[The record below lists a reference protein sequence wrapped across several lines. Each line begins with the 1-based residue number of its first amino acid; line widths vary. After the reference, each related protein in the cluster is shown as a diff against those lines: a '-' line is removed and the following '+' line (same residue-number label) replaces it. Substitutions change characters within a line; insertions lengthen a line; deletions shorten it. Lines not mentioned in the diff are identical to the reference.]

1 MLADTPYQ
9 AAPVEVQRR
18 VIADAQRIL
27 ARRGLF
33 NEEIDG
39 SFGPAL
45 EFSLRAYQSRV
56 RLPVTGRLDLE
67 TLAALQL
74 LPGARAPI
82 FTPRRPV
89 LRPQPP
95 VRGEWVRP

>member
-1 MLADTPYQ
+1 M
-9 AAPVEVQRR
+9 PVQHR

-33 NEEIDG
+33 KDEIDG
-39 SFGPAL
+39 NYGPNL

-56 RLPVTGRLDLE
+56 GLPVTGRLDLE

-74 LPGARAPI
+74 LPGAHMPVY
-82 FTPRRPV
+82 TPRRPPGV
-89 LRPQPP
+89 PPP

>member
-1 MLADTPYQ
+1 MCSGTPYQ
-9 AAPVEVQRR
+9 TAPIEVQRK

-27 ARRGLF
+27 AHRGLYK
-33 NEEIDG
+33 NEPDG
-39 SFGPAL
+39 AYGPEL

-56 RLPVTGRLDLE
+56 GLPVTGRLDLE

-74 LPGARAPI
+74 LPGPHTPV

-89 LRPQPP
+89 ARPLPP